1 MIGRSGDF
9 VFCDA
14 FFLIESNIEFED
26 LGIEHPLESCP
37 FRFRFDDLQYYYDGA
52 NEKTIIHL
60 KSGFSFSLNVRLD
73 EFDKFIVDQSK

>member
-26 LGIEHPLESCP
+26 LGIEHPIESCP
-37 FRFRFDDLQYYYDGA
+37 FRFRFDDLQFFHDGTE
-52 NEKTIIHL
+52 NKTTIHL
-60 KSGFSFSLNVRLD
+60 KSGISFTLDVRLD

>member
-1 MIGRSGDF
+1 MIERNGDL

-26 LGIEHPLESCP
+26 LGIEHPIESCP
-37 FRFRFDDLQYYYDGA
+37 FRFRLDELQCFYGGTE
-52 NEKTIIHL
+52 NKTTIHL
-60 KSGFSFSLNVRLD
+60 KSGISFSLDIPLN